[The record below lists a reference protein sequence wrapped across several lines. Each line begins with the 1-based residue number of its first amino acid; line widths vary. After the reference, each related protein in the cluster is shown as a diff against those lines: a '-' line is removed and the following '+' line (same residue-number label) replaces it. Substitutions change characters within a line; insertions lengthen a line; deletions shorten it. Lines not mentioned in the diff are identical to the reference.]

1 MHIFNVCCAGGGG
14 RLKVKA
20 AVHPNVLFK
29 AETGLLNLELS
40 SNCYPWLLGHTWE
53 GLWGAALFLAL
64 CMGEMG

>member
-1 MHIFNVCCAGGGG
+1 M
-14 RLKVKA
+14 KA

-53 GLWGAALFLAL
+53 GLWSAALFLAL